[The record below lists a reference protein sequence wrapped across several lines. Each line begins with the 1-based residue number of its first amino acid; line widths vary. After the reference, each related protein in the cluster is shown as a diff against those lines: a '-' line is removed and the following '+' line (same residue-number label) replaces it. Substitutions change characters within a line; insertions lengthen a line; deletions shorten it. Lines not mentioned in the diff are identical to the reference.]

1 VVICVSSDVS
11 LKVSE
16 HVHRVIHTYIKED
29 VQRDGTGDELIVKFS
44 NVVKDSPDIIDDQ
57 VNKMDVFMSEME
69 DEYEEKGEMGDKC
82 SS

>member
-1 VVICVSSDVS
+1 MCVSSDVS

-16 HVHRVIHTYIKED
+16 HVYRVIHRYIKEN

-44 NVVKDSPDIIDDQ
+44 NVIKDSPNIIDDQ
-57 VNKMDVFMSEME
+57 VNEIDVFMSEME
-69 DEYEEKGEMGDKC
+69 DEYDEKGKMGDKC